1 MDDARDITLD
11 RGWLIMLRDVG
22 ISAEDALRR
31 TGLPMAILHQE
42 TSRLTVAEYFA
53 LAEAV
58 DGLTGDPLLA
68 LKIGQA
74 VTPEA
79 FAPPVFAALCSSTLV
94 SASARLAKH
103 KRLMAPVAMTSD
115 ETADGLVVRWTW
127 DDPTVQAP
135 RFLMALDLAFLIQ
148 LARIATRERV
158 EPLQVSCPVEL
169 EPSDAYLDFLGIRPT
184 LGEAMSVTFSH
195 ADAHRP
201 FLTASDALWTSFEP
215 ELQRRT
221 SKLEIE
227 QTMTDRT
234 GSILLECLPS
244 GEATLQQTAR
254 RLGVSARTLQRRL
267 TDEGTTFR
275 SIVQTTR
282 EKLAR
287 HYLANT
293 TLPYREISF
302 LLGFDEPSS
311 FFRAFHDWSGQT
323 PETFRVSSG

>member
-1 MDDARDITLD
+1 MDDARDIILD

-31 TGLPMAILHQE
+31 TGLPLEILNRE

-53 LAEAV
+53 LARAV
-58 DGLTGDPLLA
+58 DDLAGDPLLA

-79 FAPPVFAALCSSTLV
+79 FAPPVFAALCSSTL
-94 SASARLAKH
+94 ASAAKRLATH
-103 KRLMAPVAMTSD
+103 KRLMAPVTMTIN
-115 ETADGLVVRWTW
+115 ETADGLVVTWAW
-127 DDPTVQAP
+127 DDPTAQAP
-135 RFLMALDLAFLIQ
+135 RFLMTLDLMFLIQ

-158 EPLQVSCPVEL
+158 EPVHVSCPVAL
-169 EPSDAYLDFLGIRPT
+169 EPAEAYRDFFGVQPT
-184 LGEAMSVTFSH
+184 VGDAMSITFTH

-201 FLTASDALWTSFEP
+201 FLTASETLWDSFDR

-221 SKLEIE
+221 SKLEAE
-227 QTMTDRT
+227 QTMTERT

-244 GEATLQQTAR
+244 GEATLQQAAR

-267 TDEGTTFR
+267 TDEGITFR
-275 SIVQTTR
+275 AIVQTTR

-287 HYLANT
+287 HYLSNT
-293 TLPYREISF
+293 TLPFREISF

-311 FFRAFHDWSGQT
+311 FFRAFHKWSGQT
-323 PETFRVSSG
+323 PETFRTRYG

>member
-22 ISAEDALRR
+22 INAEDALRR
-31 TGLPMAILHQE
+31 TGLPLQILHQE

-53 LAEAV
+53 LGQAV
-58 DGLTGDPLLA
+58 DDLAGDPLLA

-94 SASARLAKH
+94 SAAERLATH
-103 KRLMAPVAMTSD
+103 KRLMAPVAMTVD
-115 ETADGLVVRWTW
+115 ETAAGLVVTWAW
-127 DDPTVQAP
+127 DDPTAQAP
-135 RFLMALDLAFLIQ
+135 RFLMTLDLAFLIQ

-158 EPLQVSCPVEL
+158 VPIQVSCPVEL
-169 EPSDAYLDFLGIRPT
+169 EPAASYLDFFGVQPAVAD
-184 LGEAMSVTFSH
+184 GMSVTFSH

-201 FLTASDALWTSFEP
+201 FLTASEALWASFEP

-221 SKLEIE
+221 SKLEAE

-267 TDEGTTFR
+267 ADEGITFR
-275 SIVQTTR
+275 TIVQTTR

-287 HYLANT
+287 HYLRNT
-293 TLPYREISF
+293 TLSHREISF
-302 LLGFDEPSS
+302 LLGFDETSS
-311 FFRAFHDWSGQT
+311 FSRAFHDWTGQT
-323 PETFRVSSG
+323 PEAFRISAG